1 MRDLVEKLR
10 RHKDVHLNL
19 TGCSSR
25 RTARTILHDAYLP
38 DELSGANLTQEDG
51 LAIEFAHY
59 VDGAAKYAKNT
70 VWGISLSEEN
80 LPFDEVHASHFGS
93 FKGRTSRG
101 CLRNWTIAVMMV
113 KVS

>member
-1 MRDLVEKLR
+1 MRDLVEKLG

-59 VDGAAKYAKNT
+59 VDGAAEYTKDT
-70 VWGISLSEEN
+70 VRWISLSEEN
-80 LPFDEVHASHFGS
+80 VPFG
-93 FKGRTSRG
+93 KGCAG
-101 CLRNWTIAVMMV
+101 H
-113 KVS
+113 